1 MAKGEEMEGYLL
13 KKNRIGV
20 WSWRW
25 VVLDRTTN
33 PPTLCLYMKRM
44 SRKPKETIP
53 INASTSVSLVNQ
65 LSSRRHFTISTV
77 SPDDGRRHRWSFCA
91 GSKESL
97 LVWREKLDST
107 VDAVSDMLHQKAEV
121 IDISSHDSFGLGS
134 ISGGKY
140 HAIKQVGEG
149 SYGSVI
155 SAYDKYGRTKVAVK
169 TIHGVFDNLVDAKR
183 IVREITALR
192 CLNHDNVIRLV
203 DLLVPPAPQN
213 VNDIYIVTELMDQD
227 LYSVIYHREKLSLSH
242 VQLILY
248 QILCALKYIHS
259 AGVLH
264 RDLKPQNILISSD
277 CKVKLCD
284 FGLARCLTSRAA
296 DDSRDKK
303 LTQYIVTRWYR
314 APEILLRCET
324 YTEAVDVWGL
334 GCIVGEML
342 QQSPLFPGSDY
353 ISQIRLILDFVGR
366 PEEHDGLEFIT
377 NARAKRF
384 VRSVTLSTPVVDSNE
399 FFPEEDGSI
408 RYLLLRML
416 ALDPSERIS
425 VDTILSDNFFASIR
439 DIGMEKVAPRRLIWD
454 KIDNVDLTKDN
465 LQALVYK
472 EAGALM
478 ESRRERLARRNS
490 Y

>member
-1 MAKGEEMEGYLL
+1 MVNVEGMEGYLL
-13 KKNRIGV
+13 KKNRFGV

-25 VVLDRTTN
+25 VVLDRSTN

-53 INASTSVSLVNQ
+53 INASTSVSLANQ
-65 LSSRRHFTISTV
+65 LSSRRHFTISTI
-77 SPDDGRRHRWSFCA
+77 SPDDGRRHRWNFCA

-107 VDAVSDMLHQKAEV
+107 VDAVSDMLHRV
-121 IDISSHDSFGLGS
+121 DVVDDSRHDSLGLGS
-134 ISGGKY
+134 IGGGKY

-155 SAYDKYGRTKVAVK
+155 SAYDKDGRTKVAVK
-169 TIHGVFDNLVDAKR
+169 MVNDVFDNLVDAKR
-183 IVREITALR
+183 IVREIRALR

-203 DLLVPPAPQN
+203 DLLVPPVPQN
-213 VNDIYIVTELMDQD
+213 IHDIYIVTELMDQD

-242 VQLILY
+242 IQLILY

-296 DDSRDKK
+296 DSRDEK
-303 LTQYIVTRWYR
+303 LTQYVVTRWYR

-334 GCIVGEML
+334 GCILGEML
-342 QQSPLFPGSDY
+342 QQSPLLPGSDY
-353 ISQIRLILDFVGR
+353 ISQIRLVLDFVGR

-377 NARAKRF
+377 NARAKQF
-384 VRSVTLSTPVVDSNE
+384 VRSVALSTPVVDSDE
-399 FFPEEDGSI
+399 FFPEEDASI

-416 ALDPSERIS
+416 ALNPSERIS
-425 VDTILSDNFFASIR
+425 IDSILSDSFFASTR
-439 DIGMEKVAPRRLIWD
+439 DITMEKVAPRKLIWD

-465 LQALVYK
+465 LQVLVYEEV
-472 EAGALM
+472 EAFMKG
-478 ESRRERLARRNS
+478 RQERQMRRNS